1 MLGSVAY
8 LLLLVTAS
16 PFHRARPPGGPA
28 PASRLLVLIPAHD
41 EAPLI
46 GACVRSLLG
55 QTYPAALR
63 RIVVIADN
71 CADTTATVA
80 LEAGAT
86 IMVRH
91 DPAAPGKGRALRW
104 AMDHVIELAW
114 QPDAVVVVDADS
126 TADPELLMRLERE
139 LSAGHPVVQAEC
151 LVLAQADS
159 PRQQLERVAVALR
172 LDLRFAGRAALG
184 MPALLSGNGMLFSR
198 RVLEQ
203 FPWSA
208 FSAVE
213 DAEFALRLR
222 IAGVR
227 TRYARGARVYAP
239 ATSSERGA
247 TTQGLRWEGG
257 RFALI
262 RSWIGPMA
270 GTMLRRRDWSLLDM
284 VVDLAVPPLGLLG
297 AAALLGTGIVAALV
311 LVGIVPPRALLPW
324 AVATAGIVIYLL
336 IGMRLT
342 GAPAS
347 AYLALLSSSPGF
359 IVRKLRVY
367 SRLLAGFDSNLW
379 VRTERLHEARA
390 RGGRPLDERRTDAA
404 P

>member
-1 MLGSVAY
+1 MVASVAY
-8 LLLLVTAS
+8 LLLLVIAS
-16 PFHRARPPGGPA
+16 PFHRARPAGTLA
-28 PASRLLVLIPAHD
+28 PVSRLLVLIPAHD
-41 EAPLI
+41 EEASI

-55 QTYPAALR
+55 QTYPSSLR
-63 RIVVIADN
+63 RVVVIADN
-71 CADTTATVA
+71 CADATAAVA
-80 LEAGAT
+80 LAAGGT

-91 DPAAPGKGRALRW
+91 DPSSPGKGRALRW
-104 AMDHVIELAW
+104 AMDHALTLPW
-114 QPDAVVVVDADS
+114 HPDAVVVVDADS

-139 LSAGHPVVQAEC
+139 LTAGHLVVQAEC
-151 LVLAQADS
+151 VVQADAGS

-184 MPALLSGNGMLFSR
+184 MPALLSGNGMLFSH
-198 RVLEQ
+198 RVLER

-213 DAEFALRLR
+213 DAEYALRLR
-222 IAGVR
+222 LSGVK

-247 TTQGLRWEGG
+247 YTQGVRWEGG

-262 RSWIGPMA
+262 RTWLRPMA
-270 GTMLRRRDWSLLDM
+270 DRMLRRRDWSLLDM

-297 AAALLGTGIVAALV
+297 AAATLGTGIAAALV
-311 LVGIVPPRALLPW
+311 WGGVVPARALLPW
-324 AVATAGIVIYLL
+324 AAAMAGIVIYVL

-342 GAPAS
+342 GAPAA
-347 AYLALLSSSPGF
+347 AYRALLSTPRF
-359 IVRKLRVY
+359 VARKVRVY
-367 SRLLAGFDSNLW
+367 ARVLGGFDPNLW

-390 RGGRPLDERRTDAA
+390 RGGRPLDDRRTDAA